1 VVPKKKVV
9 SSSGSLS
16 RFKENEAFNDQ
27 QQPMVIEVDPVSLQK
42 ARGSAPQHHQASA
55 KARKSFPN
63 NKSPASSRP
72 VAPNAHNKSG
82 SGSHRNATGPPMV
95 TIPNRHLGKAPPAGT
110 VLEAFRSHHQ
120 MSSSSS
126 TSTPARIP
134 SITVRPVSQSTPSQP
149 NIILQSGA
157 NAADAPTATLPSK
170 QASSGTASSGGG
182 NGSLMLNTMH
192 TLGTDSSFGAGGLL
206 LTFNRSPQSLSSAN
220 SGAAGAVSPSKSECG
235 PLTAHVAARTQQIS
249 DMVH

>member
-1 VVPKKKVV
+1 
-9 SSSGSLS
+9 
-16 RFKENEAFNDQ
+16 
-27 QQPMVIEVDPVSLQK
+27 MVIEVDPVSLQK
-42 ARGSAPQHHQASA
+42 ARGSAPQQHQASA
-55 KARKSFPN
+55 KARKSFPT
-63 NKSPASSRP
+63 NKSPASSRT
-72 VAPNAHNKSG
+72 VVPNAHNKSG

-120 MSSSSS
+120 ISSSSS
-126 TSTPARIP
+126 TSTPVRIP

-170 QASSGTASSGGG
+170 QASSGTTSSGGG
-182 NGSLMLNTMH
+182 NGSLLNTMH
-192 TLGTDSSFGAGGLL
+192 NLGADSSFGSGGLL
-206 LTFNRSPQSLSSAN
+206 LSFNRSPQSSTN
-220 SGAAGAVSPSKSECG
+220 SGAVGAVSPSKSECG

-249 DMVH
+249 DMVD